1 MQQPVLDLAYLRSIT
16 EGTRALEEEFF
27 SLFQQTAKRCTERLQ
42 SSIQQQDDTAW
53 DEAAHELKGAASY
66 LGARRVQEI
75 CAFARDIP
83 ASQRP
88 QLLQELIEALAELNS
103 YVSGLRYAS

>member
-27 SLFQQTAKRCTERLQ
+27 RLFYQTADRCTARLAASVTAQ
-42 SSIQQQDDTAW
+42 NDTEW
-53 DEAAHELKGAASY
+53 EEASHELKGAASY

-75 CAFARDIP
+75 CTQARD
-83 ASQRP
+83 AEKSERER
-88 QLLQELIEALAELNS
+88 LLATLNEALEDLSAC
-103 YVSGLRYAS
+103 VSELRYAS